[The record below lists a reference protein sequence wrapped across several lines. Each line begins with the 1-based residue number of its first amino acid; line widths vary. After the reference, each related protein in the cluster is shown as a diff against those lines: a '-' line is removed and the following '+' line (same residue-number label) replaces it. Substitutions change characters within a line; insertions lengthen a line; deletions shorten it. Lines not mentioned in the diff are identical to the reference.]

1 MNDTLHTS
9 PAVAA
14 FVAKVR
20 SRLADLTEEERE
32 ELVGGLEA
40 DLVERLAEGEGD
52 LGDPDAYAA
61 ELRAAAGLEA
71 RARRFHRPA
80 APRPPLGDRVVELLD
95 ALRGEWERWVA
106 KDPRVAEGWAVAR
119 ALRPAW
125 WVLRA
130 WVAVQLLDRLMG
142 PIEKPTLLPSLG
154 NELASV
160 VVMLA
165 AVVGSTLLGLG
176 RLWPRAAAHHAR
188 AARLLLLGLNGLAVV
203 VLPVVESSF
212 PDAWSSHRLANGGYY
227 ADAREDHG
235 PGLMAGNRYVRNVFA
250 YDAQGN
256 PLTGVQLYDQKGRP
270 LVVNPDPYYSTYRS
284 GGTRVHTYPWFN
296 GDQKL
301 FNVYPLP
308 VRQQRGYQPARD
320 PWSTARP
327 PALPSAPLA
336 VVPPVALPTPAGT
349 PTAPE
354 ASPSGSPSASP
365 SGSPTPGP
373 TASLKVS
380 PSADSEKP
388 RSR

>member
-40 DLVERLAEGEGD
+40 DLAERLAEGEGD

-71 RARRFHRPA
+71 RPRRWALRRPTG
-80 APRPPLGDRVVELLD
+80 PRRPLVDHVGELLD
-95 ALRGEWERWVA
+95 GLRGDWERWVA
-106 KDPRVAEGWAVAR
+106 KDPRVAEGWVVVQ

-130 WVAVQLLDRLMG
+130 WVAIQLLDLLMG
-142 PIEKPTLLPSLG
+142 PVEKPTLLPSLG
-154 NELASV
+154 SQLASV
-160 VVMLA
+160 VLLLA

-176 RLWPRAAAHHAR
+176 RLWPRAVAHHPR
-188 AARLLLLGLNGLAVV
+188 AARLVLLGLNGFAVV
-203 VLPVVESSF
+203 VLPVVASSF
-212 PDAWSSHRLANGGYY
+212 PDAWSSHQLANGGYY

-284 GGTRVHTYPWFN
+284 AGARVHTYPWFN
-296 GDQKL
+296 GDQRL

-308 VRQQRGYQPARD
+308 VRQQHGYQPARD
-320 PWSTARP
+320 PRSTARP
-327 PALPSAPLA
+327 PALPAAPLA
-336 VVPPVALPTPAGT
+336 VVPPVALPTPAEPT
-349 PTAPE
+349 TVPETAP
-354 ASPSGSPSASP
+354 SGSASP
-365 SGSPTPGP
+365 SPS
-373 TASLKVS
+373 AS

>member
-1 MNDTLHTS
+1 MNDILQSS

-40 DLVERLAEGEGD
+40 DLAERLADGESE

-61 ELRAAAGLEA
+61 ELRSAAGLEA
-71 RARRFHRPA
+71 RLPRWSLRRRTGQRRP
-80 APRPPLGDRVVELLD
+80 LVDHVEELVD
-95 ALRGEWERWVA
+95 GLRDEWERWVA
-106 KDPRVAEGWAVAR
+106 KDPRVAEGWTVAQ

-130 WVAVQLLDRLMG
+130 WVAVQLLDMTVG

-154 NELASV
+154 SELLSV
-160 VVMLA
+160 VLLLA
-165 AVVGSTLLGLG
+165 AVTVSALLGLG
-176 RLWPRAAAHHAR
+176 RLGPRVVARRPR
-188 AARLLLLGLNGLAVV
+188 AARLLLLGLNGLALV
-203 VLPVVESSF
+203 VLPVVVSSF

-227 ADAREDHG
+227 ADAHEFHG
-235 PGLMAGNRYVRNVFA
+235 PGLMVGNHYVRNVFA

-270 LVVNPDPYYSTYRS
+270 LVVNPDPSHSTYRS
-284 GGTRVHTYPWFN
+284 AGIRVLTYPWFN

-308 VRQQRGYQPARD
+308 VRRQAGYQRAPE
-320 PWSTARP
+320 PWSSAQP

-336 VVPPVALPTPAGT
+336 VVPPVALPTPVEAT
-349 PTAPE
+349 TAPE
-354 ASPSGSPSASP
+354 AGPTGSASASPSASP
-365 SGSPTPGP
+365 SAGP
-373 TASLKVS
+373 S

-388 RSR
+388 R